1 MFCKKDVLENFA
13 KFTRK
18 HLYQSLFFNNVTAL
32 SPATLLKK
40 RLWHSCFS
48 VTFAKFLRTPFLTE
62 HLLWL
67 LLHIRRKRTAIDRL
81 NSFRTKVFIW
91 CPSDGLHVVLQYNIL
106 SNKIWVWQ
114 YTHSLTK
121 CSYKVEQSEAFARR
135 CSKKWVFLKILRN
148 SQENTCVLESL
159 SR

>member
-40 RLWHSCFS
+40 RLWHRCFS

-62 HLLWL
+62 HLLFL

-91 CPSDGLHVVLQYNIL
+91 C
-106 SNKIWVWQ
+106 NKIWVWQ